1 MKKCLAIVAVC
12 LMAGPAMAGD
22 VPQDALADLGLG
34 GMEVISDAQGMQV
47 RGKSS
52 NAVVSGTSLIF
63 GQLVADLPTG
73 TNFVAGS
80 DVNHY
85 YSSAE
90 NAGLNASS
98 TAQGSQGSG
107 LILTLGPIVGTGG
120 LLQFQGTLT
129 GQAGQVTMPG
139 FAGNAFASAF

>member
-12 LMAGPAMAGD
+12 LMATPAMAGE
-22 VPQDALADLGLG
+22 VPQGALADLGLG
-34 GMEVISDAQGMQV
+34 GMQVMSDAQGMQV

-63 GQLVADLPTG
+63 GQIVADLPTG
-73 TNFVAGS
+73 TSFVAGS

-90 NAGLNASS
+90 NAGLNAVSQA
-98 TAQGSQGSG
+98 TGSQGSG
-107 LILTLGPIVGTGG
+107 LILTLGPIVNLAG
-120 LLQFQGTLT
+120 LQFQGTLT
-129 GQAGQVTMPG
+129 GQAGQTTLPG
-139 FAGNAFASAF
+139 FAGTAFASGF

>member
-12 LMAGPAMAGD
+12 LMAAPAMAGEI
-22 VPQDALADLGLG
+22 PQGALAELGLG
-34 GMEVISDAQGMQV
+34 GMQVMSDAQGMQV

-73 TNFVAGS
+73 TNFIVGS

-98 TAQGSQGSG
+98 TATGSQGSG
-107 LILTLGPIVGTGG
+107 LILTLGPIVTGAG
-120 LLQFQGTLT
+120 LQFQGTLT
-129 GQAGQVTMPG
+129 GQAGQTTLPG
-139 FAGNAFASAF
+139 FAGTAFAQGF

>member
-12 LMAGPAMAGD
+12 LMAAPAMAGEI
-22 VPQDALADLGLG
+22 PQGALADLGLG
-34 GMEVISDAQGMQV
+34 GMETMSDAQGMQV

-52 NAVVSGTSLIF
+52 DSVVSGTGLVF

-73 TNFVAGS
+73 TNFVVGS

-85 YSSAE
+85 FASSE

-98 TAQGSQGSG
+98 TSMGSQGSG
-107 LILTLGPIVGTGG
+107 LILTLGPITTAAG
-120 LLQFQGTLT
+120 LQFSGALT
-129 GQAGQVTMPG
+129 AQAGQTTLPG
-139 FAGNAFASAF
+139 LAGNAFGQGF